1 MPRRVWPGG
10 VLGGLRPE
18 ESAVVGNV
26 DERRRGKLLRHKTE
40 RFAHLSPDRCYANA
54 ERSEPRPSSVQ
65 ADARRD
71 STGPLIPQIC
81 QLILFS

>member
-10 VLGGLRPE
+10 VLGRVETRGIR
-18 ESAVVGNV
+18 VVGNV

-65 ADARRD
+65 ADARRN

-81 QLILFS
+81 RLILFS